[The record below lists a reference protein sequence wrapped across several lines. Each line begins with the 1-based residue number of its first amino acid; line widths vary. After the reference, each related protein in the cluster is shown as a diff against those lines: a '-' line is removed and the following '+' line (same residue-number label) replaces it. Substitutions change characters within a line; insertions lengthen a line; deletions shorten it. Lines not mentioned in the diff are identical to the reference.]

1 MWATMHQHG
10 EKKNKAKV
18 HIPALTDPKWN
29 TIPRW
34 LVGIDDTD
42 NLESRGTG
50 FRARDLAKKLQELGI
65 ARLYAVTRHQLFVS
79 PEIPYTSHNSA
90 ACLALDFHAD
100 DYPVVRDFCRDY
112 LARESAEGSD
122 AGLCIAEEQRIPA
135 SVINYGQRAKVEVL
149 QIPSSHALAAAE
161 QIFLEGLT
169 GTRQGVIGALSAVG
183 LHRTRNDGRFLW
195 MRGVRDMQ
203 PGTYSLK
210 ELKAQTDIE
219 AFESIAGTEIIA
231 DDAVISFTD
240 WARPVFK
247 GGRSVLLLE
256 PEEDDQPPLARR
268 CQGTHQALLARFLR
282 RLTRSG
288 RS

>member
-1 MWATMHQHG
+1 MHHHG
-10 EKKNKAKV
+10 KNDKEKV
-18 HIPALTDPKWN
+18 FIPALVDPKWDRM
-29 TIPRW
+29 PRW

-50 FRARDLAKKLQELGI
+50 FRARDLAKKLQELGL

-90 ACLALDFHAD
+90 ACLALDFRD
-100 DYPVVRDFCRDY
+100 EDYPAVRDFCRDY
-112 LARESAEGSD
+112 LLRESAIGSD
-122 AGLCIAEEQRIPA
+122 AGLCIAAEQRVPA
-135 SVINYGQRAKVEVL
+135 SVIEFGQRAKVEVL
-149 QIPSSHALAAAE
+149 QISASHALADAT

-203 PGTYSLK
+203 PGTYSLS
-210 ELKAQTDIE
+210 ELRAQTDIE
-219 AFESIAGTEIIA
+219 AFEAIAGKEIMS
-231 DDAVISFTD
+231 DDAAITFTD

-247 GGRSVLLLE
+247 GGRAVLLLE
-256 PEEDDQPPLARR
+256 QEDEQSDLRWRVA
-268 CQGTHQALLARFLR
+268 AKEYIKRF
-282 RLTRSG
+282 
-288 RS
+288 